1 MKKQKK
7 SATMDERQKR
17 LLMYLSLLAA
27 AVFLAFYNPGQLW
40 LVIGLGVG
48 VLYGLA
54 NDWIFSR
61 KKAKTPENQA
71 ELSTKIQET
80 VENKT
85 TDDEK

>member
-27 AVFLAFYNPGQLW
+27 AVFLAFYDPSQLW

-48 VLYGLA
+48 VVYGLA

-61 KKAKTPENQA
+61 KKKRTPENQA
-71 ELSTKIQET
+71 ELSTKNQET

-85 TDDEK
+85 TDEK